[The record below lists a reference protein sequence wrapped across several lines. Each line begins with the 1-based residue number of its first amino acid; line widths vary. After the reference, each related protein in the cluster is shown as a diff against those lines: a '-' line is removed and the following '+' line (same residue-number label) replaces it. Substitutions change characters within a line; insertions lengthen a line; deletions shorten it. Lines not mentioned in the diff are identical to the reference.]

1 MKYAIG
7 GEQAGRYQAI
17 QELVAEGSNSVT
29 ELTKIANV
37 SRKSYYQWLKRPLS
51 QREIDDQAILEAIY
65 QIEERHQHCAGYR
78 KVTVILNNE
87 NQKNQE
93 VKEYTFDF
101 SFRINIKRVRRI
113 MREHGI
119 RADIRQKNHNRKQ
132 EQEQIKA
139 ENLLNR
145 QFKQTEPNKVWV
157 TDTSEFTYGK
167 NNKVRLH
174 AVLDLYGSYPL
185 SHLVSP
191 TETAEAAVTV
201 FKQAEEKA
209 GAFAPMVHTDR
220 GAAYTSQQ
228 FNNYLS
234 SRNSVHSLSAPG
246 TPRDNAV
253 IEHFWSDFKYVWLA
267 HQPHAEPLAE
277 LVDQIDRGFE
287 YFTKIEISSKRNN
300 LTAEDFRNEAIA

>member
-1 MKYAIG
+1 M
-7 GEQAGRYQAI
+7 
-17 QELVAEGSNSVT
+17 
-29 ELTKIANV
+29 
-37 SRKSYYQWLKRPLS
+37 
-51 QREIDDQAILEAIY
+51 
-65 QIEERHQHCAGYR
+65 
-78 KVTVILNNE
+78 NNE

-139 ENLLNR
+139 ENLLNC